1 MFVPLR
7 EAFAGLLPRLREAV
21 LACYGQNLVTLAV
34 FGSVARGTPGPD
46 SDVDVLLVCRELPQ
60 GRARRMAGFA
70 CVEQAMAQDIERLR
84 GAGIHTS
91 LSPVLKTVAEAQAG
105 SHLYLDMVEEAILLH
120 DEDRFFEALLDA
132 LRERLEK
139 LGARRIRQGSR
150 WYWVLKPDLE
160 PGEVIDLWPP
170 AR

>member
-1 MFVPLR
+1 MPVRLR
-7 EAFAGLLPRLREAV
+7 EAFAALLPRLREAV

-46 SDVDVLLVCRELPQ
+46 SDIDLLLICRELPQ
-60 GRARRMAGFA
+60 GRVRRMAGFA
-70 CVEQAMAQDIERLR
+70 CVEQALARDIERLE

-91 LSPVLKTVAEAQAG
+91 LSPVFKTVAEAQAG
-105 SHLYLDMVEEAILLH
+105 SHLYLDMVEDVILLH
-120 DEDRFFEALLDA
+120 DEGRFFESALNSLK
-132 LRERLEK
+132 ERLEK
-139 LGARRIRQGSR
+139 LGARRVRQGSR
-150 WYWVLKPDLE
+150 WYWVLKPDLG